1 LVRKYKVKLDSMEE
15 ERGKMVESQVRP
27 VIQEIKPIRTSSF
40 NQNAQ
45 NVIQSQSK
53 SQPPQVQTQPQPS
66 K

>member
-1 LVRKYKVKLDSMEE
+1 ME
-15 ERGKMVESQVRP
+15 ERGKMAESQVRP

-45 NVIQSQSK
+45 NVVQSQSK
-53 SQPPQVQTQPQPS
+53 SQPQPQSQPQVQTQPQPS